1 MIDHTRPILI
11 VLLIAASLGIAAC
24 GGTSF
29 KTEERQT
36 FKDASRTATVEAQVP
51 EGIEEITL
59 DLGLEVRKGT
69 VAFTVRDPERWT
81 VFDVSSRL
89 RRYGWQVPAYT
100 MPADAEDV
108 AVLRVVVREGFSADL
123 RREIGR
129 QKRKATRQST

>member
-11 VLLIAASLGIAAC
+11 VLLIATSLGIAAC

-69 VAFTVRDPERWT
+69 VAFTVRDPRGT
-81 VFDVSSRL
+81 VVWSGELTAGGEISDRRDFPAVAGPWRL
-89 RRYGWQVPAYT
+89 ELSMDQASGEYRAGWQ
-100 MPADAEDV
+100 
-108 AVLRVVVREGFSADL
+108 G
-123 RREIGR
+123 G
-129 QKRKATRQST
+129 